1 MNQKNVSGIVIN
13 ITSGTIIKTV
23 LIFALAYL
31 LFYLR
36 DFVLVVLVS
45 IVIASAVEPATK
57 WFKRYKIPRVPAV
70 LAVYFVVVV
79 ILAGLFS
86 FFVPALLGEANSLL
100 TTLPQHINSI
110 TAWGPFNT
118 ETQTTANSIT
128 GGFSLDDVI
137 AEIRSAFSGL
147 HGGFL
152 SAMSAIFGGIFSLIL
167 IVMLSFYFAVK
178 EDGVDEFLRI
188 VTPLKHSEYVS
199 GLWKRTQ
206 HKIGLWIQGQFLLS
220 VIVAV
225 LTYLGLTILGV
236 PYALLLALLAGLLEL
251 IPLFGPIIS
260 AIPAVVLAFVNGI
273 SFADPGV
280 TSAIIVALFF
290 VLIQQFENHLIY
302 PLVIRKVVGVHP
314 ILVIIALVVGWNIA
328 GFLGLILAV
337 PVVAGIM
344 EFVCDVEKNPN
355 TAVA

>member
-36 DFVLVVLVS
+36 DFVLVILVS

-57 WFKRYKIPRVPAV
+57 WFKQYKIPRVPAV
-70 LAVYFVVVV
+70 LAVYFAVVV

-86 FFVPALLGEANSLL
+86 LFVPALLGEANSLL

-128 GGFSLDDVI
+128 GGFSLDVVI

-152 SAMSAIFGGIFSLIL
+152 SAMSTIFGGIFSLIL

-236 PYALLLALLAGLLEL
+236 PYALLLALLAGLFEL

-344 EFVCDVEKNPN
+344 EFVCDVEKNSN